1 VKRARSPPGVA
12 VAISNTTAS
21 RWSSSLCGGVGAD
34 MHHRA
39 MPTGVDEGGSASLLR
54 PAIIRPIL
62 SRVGVA
68 SSTSYSQ
75 YESVVDHPSSSEYPV
90 YSLLVQELL
99 VNSSRVR
106 SRARSERTDH
116 SSSSPSIDPA

>member
-1 VKRARSPPGVA
+1 VKRARSPPGIA
-12 VAISNTTAS
+12 VAISKTTAS
-21 RWSSSLCGGVGAD
+21 RCSSSLGGGDGVVR
-34 MHHRA
+34 HHSA
-39 MPTGVDEGGSASLLR
+39 MTTGVDDGGSASFVR
-54 PAIIRPIL
+54 PAMMRPIL

-75 YESVVDHPSSSEYPV
+75 YESVVDHPSSSEYPE
-90 YSLLVQELL
+90 YSLLEELL
-99 VNSSRVR
+99 VYSSRAR